1 MQIKKCNLFEIIL
14 INLQSIS
21 SESLLSPIDMK
32 KFITLTAVFLLVTAS
47 AQSFKYGVTGNFH
60 KGSIVGVHDV
70 SKGKYGG
77 GLGIFGQ
84 WSLVENDVF
93 DSAWLYITPQIEYNM
108 GGEHA
113 KAEENVFGIQK
124 YHYDYV
130 AMQVYLKWFFHK
142 GNMKRDAFLFAG
154 PRIEYMVR
162 QEKIV
167 DPAYD
172 LAYFQYNQD
181 DEVNKFGYGVSM
193 GVGLKLSQHLEAFLR
208 FDRGFS
214 KVYPNN
220 TSRNTYNR
228 MLALGLN
235 YYINE
240 NWW

>member
-1 MQIKKCNLFEIIL
+1 MKNIIAV
-14 INLQSIS
+14 ISI
-21 SESLLSPIDMK
+21 
-32 KFITLTAVFLLVTAS
+32 FLLIPVSGQT
-47 AQSFKYGVTGNFH
+47 FKYGVTGNFH

-77 GLGIFGQ
+77 ALGFFGQ

-93 DSAWLYITPQIEYNM
+93 DSAWLYITPQIEYSM

-113 KAEENVFGIQK
+113 KAEEELFGIQK

-130 AMQVYLKWFFHK
+130 AMQVYLKWFFHQ
-142 GNMKRDAFLFAG
+142 GNMKRDVFLFAG

-162 QEKIV
+162 QDKKV

-172 LAYFQYNQD
+172 AAYYQYNLD
-181 DEVNKFGYGVSM
+181 DEVKKFGYGVSM
-193 GVGLKLSQHLEAFLR
+193 GVGLKVSQHMEAFLR

-214 KVYPNN
+214 TVYPRNN
-220 TSRNTYNR
+220 IHNTYNR
-228 MLALGLN
+228 TLSLGLN
-235 YYINE
+235 YYIDE